1 MISLILSN
9 TQKVRMLDVMNGSFS
24 EQIRSIM
31 ESLFAVDSFWSVII
45 RFVIWGVIAMTII
58 ISVDTVRSDQR
69 SKNLKSNLGLFL
81 LFLILGAVL
90 IWLLFGFIPS
100 F

>member
-1 MISLILSN
+1 MEGSLKSALQ
-9 TQKVRMLDVMNGSFS
+9 T
-24 EQIRSIM
+24 
-31 ESLFAVDSFWSVII
+31 LFAIDSFWSVIF
-45 RFVIWGVIAMTII
+45 RFLIWGVIAITII

-81 LFLILGAVL
+81 LFLILAAVIIYL
-90 IWLLFGFIPS
+90 VFGFIPS